1 MKFVETWKRRRAKK
15 YTILY
20 KRGPST
26 LALIFA
32 GMAMGLW
39 AIFAFLSSYPVGLYL
54 YYVSTDDGLLGKAL
68 QQTSIEMTAEAK
80 PCTDRTG
87 AETFTG
93 IKADLPGTLS
103 EYPKLGVDT
112 VSRVVS
118 DQYKQP
124 CAKVWRVGV

>member
-1 MKFVETWKRRRAKK
+1 MKFVETWKRRRQKK

-54 YYVSTDDGLLGKAL
+54 YYSVLPRTTELLGKAL

-80 PCTDRTG
+80 ENPAPVVPETETIPQISKTDTPR
-87 AETFTG
+87 
-93 IKADLPGTLS
+93 GTLS
-103 EYPKLGVDT
+103 EYP
-112 VSRVVS
+112 
-118 DQYKQP
+118 
-124 CAKVWRVGV
+124 